1 VRLVYDHRELSRVTT
16 VRSRMTQMSSRHHDF
31 TDVYESVEKN
41 TIVYIYHDGHPLEC
55 VIGGDGLLSLE

>member
-1 VRLVYDHRELSRVTT
+1 
-16 VRSRMTQMSSRHHDF
+16 MTQMSSRHHGF